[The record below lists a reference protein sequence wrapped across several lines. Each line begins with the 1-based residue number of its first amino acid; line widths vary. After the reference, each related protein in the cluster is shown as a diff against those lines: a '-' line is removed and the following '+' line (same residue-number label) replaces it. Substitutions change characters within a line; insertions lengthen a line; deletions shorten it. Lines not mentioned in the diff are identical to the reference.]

1 MEIYNRL
8 RDLRE
13 DANLKQENIA
23 QILGMKQQ
31 QYSEYER
38 GKREVPIKV
47 FIKIAQYYDVSID
60 YVVGLTNDK
69 RKYW

>member
-1 MEIYNRL
+1 METHQRL

-23 QILGMKQQ
+23 RILGMKQQ

-38 GKREVPIKV
+38 GKREIPIRV
-47 FIKIAQYYDVSID
+47 YIKIAEYYGVSLD

-69 RKYW
+69 RKFW

>member
-1 MEIYNRL
+1 METHQRL

-23 QILGMKQQ
+23 RILGMKQQ

-38 GKREVPIKV
+38 GKREIPIRV
-47 FIKIAQYYDVSID
+47 YIKISQYYGVSLD

>member
-1 MEIYNRL
+1 MEMHQRL

-23 QILGMKQQ
+23 RILGMKQQ

-38 GKREVPIKV
+38 GKREIPIRV
-47 FIKIAQYYDVSID
+47 YIKIAQYYGVSLD

>member
-1 MEIYNRL
+1 METYKRL
-8 RDLRE
+8 KDLRE

-38 GKREVPIKV
+38 GKRELPLRVC
-47 FIKIAQYYDVSID
+47 IKIAKYYDVSID
-60 YVVGLTNDK
+60 YIVGLTNDK